1 MSSIEITPDAASA
14 PYTRKLAFQALFAL
28 NSNPDALPQDI
39 YEALLED
46 EATTTVPAYL
56 PELVEGV
63 LTHQSELDAKIDQY
77 LSSNW
82 TLARL
87 NKTDLLVLR
96 LAIYEMLYVDDVPAK
111 VALDEALQLAKEFSD
126 DKSRR
131 FINGVLSNLL

>member
-1 MSSIEITPDAASA
+1 M
-14 PYTRKLAFQALFAL
+14 
-28 NSNPDALPQDI
+28 
-39 YEALLED
+39 
-46 EATTTVPAYL
+46 
-56 PELVEGV
+56 
-63 LTHQSELDAKIDQY
+63 
-77 LSSNW
+77 
-82 TLARL
+82 

>member
-1 MSSIEITPDAASA
+1 M
-14 PYTRKLAFQALFAL
+14 
-28 NSNPDALPQDI
+28 
-39 YEALLED
+39 
-46 EATTTVPAYL
+46 
-56 PELVEGV
+56 VEGV

>member
-1 MSSIEITPDAASA
+1 MRRQLQ
-14 PYTRKLAFQALFAL
+14 YQ
-28 NSNPDALPQDI
+28 
-39 YEALLED
+39 
-46 EATTTVPAYL
+46 
-56 PELVEGV
+56 

>member
-1 MSSIEITPDAASA
+1 MSISRHD
-14 PYTRKLAFQALFAL
+14 TRKLAFQALFAL
-28 NSNPDALPQDI
+28 NSNPDALPQDV

-111 VALDEALQLAKEFSD
+111 VDLIKHH
-126 DKSRR
+126 
-131 FINGVLSNLL
+131 

>member
-1 MSSIEITPDAASA
+1 MSISRHD
-14 PYTRKLAFQALFAL
+14 TRKLAFQALFAL
-28 NSNPDALPQDI
+28 NSNPDALPQDV

-63 LTHQSELDAKIDQY
+63 LTHQSELDAKIDQH

-87 NKTDLLVLR
+87 NKTDLLILR
-96 LAIYEMLYVDDVPAK
+96 LAIYEMLYVDNDDVPAK

>member
-1 MSSIEITPDAASA
+1 MSISRHD
-14 PYTRKLAFQALFAL
+14 TRKLAFQALFAL
-28 NSNPDALPQDI
+28 NSNPDALPQDV

-46 EATTTVPAYL
+46 EETTTVPAYL

-63 LTHQSELDAKIDQY
+63 LTHQSELDAKIDQH

-87 NKTDLLVLR
+87 NKTDLLILR
-96 LAIYEMLYVDDVPAK
+96 LAIYEMFYVDNDDVPAK

>member
-1 MSSIEITPDAASA
+1 M
-14 PYTRKLAFQALFAL
+14 
-28 NSNPDALPQDI
+28 
-39 YEALLED
+39 LED

>member
-1 MSSIEITPDAASA
+1 LSA
-14 PYTRKLAFQALFAL
+14 
-28 NSNPDALPQDI
+28 
-39 YEALLED
+39 
-46 EATTTVPAYL
+46 
-56 PELVEGV
+56 
-63 LTHQSELDAKIDQY
+63 
-77 LSSNW
+77 NW

-87 NKTDLLVLR
+87 NRIDLLILR

>member
-1 MSSIEITPDAASA
+1 MSISRHD
-14 PYTRKLAFQALFAL
+14 TRKLAFQALFAL
-28 NSNPDALPQDI
+28 NSNPDALPQDV

-87 NKTDLLVLR
+87 NKIDLLVLR

>member
-1 MSSIEITPDAASA
+1 M
-14 PYTRKLAFQALFAL
+14 
-28 NSNPDALPQDI
+28 
-39 YEALLED
+39 ED

>member
-1 MSSIEITPDAASA
+1 M
-14 PYTRKLAFQALFAL
+14 
-28 NSNPDALPQDI
+28 NSNPDALPQDV

>member
-1 MSSIEITPDAASA
+1 MWLHP
-14 PYTRKLAFQALFAL
+14 
-28 NSNPDALPQDI
+28 
-39 YEALLED
+39 
-46 EATTTVPAYL
+46 TT
-56 PELVEGV
+56 
-63 LTHQSELDAKIDQY
+63 
-77 LSSNW
+77 NW

>member
-1 MSSIEITPDAASA
+1 M
-14 PYTRKLAFQALFAL
+14 
-28 NSNPDALPQDI
+28 
-39 YEALLED
+39 
-46 EATTTVPAYL
+46 

>member
-1 MSSIEITPDAASA
+1 M
-14 PYTRKLAFQALFAL
+14 LFR
-28 NSNPDALPQDI
+28 S
-39 YEALLED
+39 
-46 EATTTVPAYL
+46 
-56 PELVEGV
+56 
-63 LTHQSELDAKIDQY
+63 DQY

>member
-1 MSSIEITPDAASA
+1 MSISRHD
-14 PYTRKLAFQALFAL
+14 TRKLAFQALFAL
-28 NSNPDALPQDI
+28 NSNPDALPQDV

-63 LTHQSELDAKIDQY
+63 LTHQSELDAKIDQH

-87 NKTDLLVLR
+87 NKTDLLILR
-96 LAIYEMLYVDDVPAK
+96 LAIYEMFYVDNDDVPAK

>member
-1 MSSIEITPDAASA
+1 MSISRHD
-14 PYTRKLAFQALFAL
+14 TRKLAFQALFAL
-28 NSNPDALPQDI
+28 NSNPDALPQDV

-63 LTHQSELDAKIDQY
+63 LTHQSEIDAKIDQH

-87 NKTDLLVLR
+87 NKTDLLILR
-96 LAIYEMLYVDDVPAK
+96 LAIYEMLYVDNDDVPAK

-126 DKSRR
+126 DRSRR

>member
-1 MSSIEITPDAASA
+1 MSISRHD
-14 PYTRKLAFQALFAL
+14 TRKLAFQALFAL
-28 NSNPDALPQDI
+28 NSNPDALPQDV

-96 LAIYEMLYVDDVPAK
+96 LAIYDPAK